1 MKKQYVV
8 LALMF
13 FCTALMAETL
23 EEKVDRLEK
32 RLDALEQKLKPVLDQ
47 EMQRQQMLKL
57 RNQARLRA
65 REDLKNYRPEELEQ
79 IEKLY
84 QSFSTQKGDDQ
95 KAIALTLLQKYP
107 KANRTGCAMLYLAQI
122 SSGES
127 QIELLKQVIRDYS
140 DCWYFNG
147 VQVGAYARFI
157 LGSLLEKDGR
167 HAEAVACFDE
177 LIRLYPDAIGHNGKP
192 LSADLPK

>member
-1 MKKQYVV
+1 MKKLY
-8 LALMF
+8 LMSALMLC
-13 FCTALMAETL
+13 CTALWAETL

-32 RLDALEQKLKPVLDQ
+32 RLDTLEQKLKPLIDQ
-47 EMQRQQMLKL
+47 EMQRQQVLKL
-57 RNQARLRA
+57 RNQARLRG
-65 REDLKNYRPEELEQ
+65 REDLKNYKPEELEQ

-84 QSFSTQKGDDQ
+84 QSWGAKNGDDQ
-95 KAIALTLLQKYP
+95 KAVALTLEQKFP

-122 SSGES
+122 SSGEP

-140 DCWYFNG
+140 DCWYFDG

-157 LGSLLEKDGR
+157 LGSLLEKNDR

-192 LSADLPK
+192 LSADLPR

>member
-32 RLDALEQKLKPVLDQ
+32 RLDTLEQRLKPVLDQ
-47 EMQRQQMLKL
+47 EMQRQQVLKL
-57 RNQARLRA
+57 RNQARIRA
-65 REDLKNYRPEELEQ
+65 RQDLKNYKPEELEQ
-79 IEKLY
+79 IENLY
-84 QSFSTQKGDDQ
+84 RSWSTKNGDDQ
-95 KAIALTLLQKYP
+95 KAVALTLQEKYP
-107 KANRTGCAMLYLAQI
+107 KANRTGCAMLYLAQN
-122 SSGES
+122 SFGEP

-140 DCWYFNG
+140 DCYYFDG

-157 LGSLLEKDGR
+157 LGSLQEESG
-167 HAEAVACFDE
+167 HHTEAAACFDE
-177 LIRLYPDAIGHNGKP
+177 LTKLYPDAIGHNGKP